1 MNLLVIGSTDQ
12 ARECREKFGKGH
24 SIVTSPGPGE
34 SLQHIPS
41 AGVLFDFVTPAE
53 PARVSDYP
61 QPWDKY
67 IFFDTSVT
75 RLADIVKTA
84 PWLNKHAFGF
94 CGLQTLVNREL
105 LEVTILND
113 ADKESA
119 KQVCERLGTGF
130 RIVADQA
137 GMVTPR
143 VLCMIINEAYFTLE
157 EGTASRKDIDL
168 AMKLGTNY
176 PYGPFEWGDR
186 IGLTNVVRVLQ
197 AAGRDSGDT
206 RYAVCPLLLR
216 KAGA

>member
-1 MNLLVIGSTDQ
+1 MNLLVIGSSDQ
-12 ARECREKFGKGH
+12 SLECQEKFGKQH
-24 SIVTSPGPGE
+24 TIVTSLNLGE
-34 SLQHIPS
+34 AQHRLSS
-41 AGVLFDFVTPAE
+41 AEVLFDFVTPAE
-53 PARVSDYP
+53 PGRASAYP
-61 QPWDKY
+61 QTYDKY
-67 IFFDTSVT
+67 IFFDTSTT
-75 RLADIVKTA
+75 RLSDVVSAA
-84 PWLNKHAFGF
+84 PWLRHHAIGF

-105 LEVTILND
+105 LEIAVLN
-113 ADKESA
+113 ESDTTRV
-119 KQVCERLGTGF
+119 KQLCGQLGTDF

-186 IGLTNVVRVLQ
+186 IGLKNVVRVLQ
-197 AAGRDSGDT
+197 AAGSDSGDP

-216 KAGA
+216 QAGG